1 MSETPETKKDAY
13 RGVMFY
19 MFKDCLEFASA
30 YVHQLDETED
40 AKEIDLF
47 FDVAFAIKH
56 VFEHWNAQGH
66 IVEVDAKEEVLD
78 E

>member
-30 YVHQLDETED
+30 YVHQLDETKD

-47 FDVAFAIKH
+47 FDVAFAVKA

-66 IVEVDAKEEVLD
+66 IREVEDKEVLD

>member
-1 MSETPETKKDAY
+1 MSETLETKKDAY

-19 MFKDCLEFASA
+19 MFKDCLEFASEYA
-30 YVHQLDETED
+30 HQLDETKD

-66 IVEVDAKEEVLD
+66 IVKVDAKEEVLD

>member
-19 MFKDCLEFASA
+19 MFKDCLEFTSA
-30 YVHQLDETED
+30 YVHQLDETKD

-56 VFEHWNAQGH
+56 VFEHWNAQGY
-66 IVEVDAKEEVLD
+66 IREVEDKEEVK

>member
-1 MSETPETKKDAY
+1 MSETPETKKDTY
-13 RGVMFY
+13 RAVIFHQ
-19 MFKDCLEFASA
+19 FKDALEFSST
-30 YVHQLDETED
+30 YVDQLDETKD

-47 FDVAFAIKH
+47 FDIVFAIKH

-66 IVEVDAKEEVLD
+66 IVKVDAKEEVLD

>member
-30 YVHQLDETED
+30 YVHQLDETKD

-47 FDVAFAIKH
+47 FDVAFAVKH
-56 VFEHWNAQGH
+56 VFELWNAQGH
-66 IVEVDAKEEVLD
+66 IREIDSKEEVLN

>member
-1 MSETPETKKDAY
+1 MTEVPEDKKDAY
-13 RGVMFY
+13 RAVMFY
-19 MFKDCLEFASA
+19 MFKDCLEFTSA
-30 YVHQLDETED
+30 YVHQLDETKD

-47 FDVAFAIKH
+47 FDVAFAVKH
-56 VFEHWNAQGH
+56 VFELWNEQGH

>member
-1 MSETPETKKDAY
+1 MTEVPEDKKDAY
-13 RGVMFY
+13 RAVMFY
-19 MFKDCLEFASA
+19 MFKDCLEFTSA
-30 YVHQLDETED
+30 YVHQLDETKD

-47 FDVAFAIKH
+47 FDVAFAVKH
-56 VFEHWNAQGH
+56 VFELWNAQGH

>member
-19 MFKDCLEFASA
+19 MFKDCLEFTSA
-30 YVHQLDETED
+30 YVHQLDEIKD
-40 AKEIDLF
+40 SKELDLF
-47 FDVAFAIKH
+47 IDVAFAIKH